1 VSRFLRLLVAL
12 FVLFGLIPG
21 GGEIFENLEHV
32 IHDGHLAHVEDHLD
46 EADHGAASDE
56 HGCTPMMHTCG
67 CHASLSALPG
77 LDALALAPPHSDEAP
92 SPVALDDRP
101 LARATAPPTPPP
113 NA

>member
-1 VSRFLRLLVAL
+1 MSRLLRIFVAL
-12 FVLFGLIPG
+12 VVLFGLFPG
-21 GGEIFENLEHV
+21 GVEIFENLEHV
-32 IHDGHLAHVEDHLD
+32 IHDGHLAHAEDHL
-46 EADHGAASDE
+46 EEEQHGAASDE

-77 LDALALAPPHSDEAP
+77 LDALELAPPHSDEAP

-101 LARATAPPTPPP
+101 LASATAPPTPPP